1 MKPQDPKPLAL
12 SGSVIHYG
20 YLLTLFFITLSGFAQ
35 IPIFKRYYIAD
46 IPGLGWL
53 AQFYITHL
61 IHYLSASLLLGIF
74 SYRISEYLLKN
85 RGKIKLS
92 PSGWLRGGLLFGLVF
107 TGILLV
113 IRNFEGNFYSHNFI
127 IGLVLTHLS
136 LMVIFLLTVLF
147 CVIFSS
153 KIGSDGSE
161 AYFRSKYP
169 EGLLSICKGR
179 SRFEDLIQLP
189 EHGPDRGSANV
200 KH

>member
-1 MKPQDPKPLAL
+1 MKPQNPKPLAL
-12 SGSVIHYG
+12 SGGVIHYG
-20 YLLTLFFITLSGFAQ
+20 YLLALFFITLSGFAQ

-53 AQFYITHL
+53 AQFYVTHI
-61 IHYLSASLLLGIF
+61 IHYLSAALLLGI
-74 SYRISEYLLKN
+74 SAYRISEYLLQRRKTLN
-85 RGKIKLS
+85 LT
-92 PSGWLRGGLLFGLVF
+92 PSGYWRGGLILALMV

-113 IRNFEGNFYSHNFI
+113 IRNFEGHLYSDNFV

-161 AYFRSKYP
+161 AYFRSKYS

-179 SRFEDLIQLP
+179 SRFEDLNQLP
-189 EHGPDRGSANV
+189 GHGPDRGSANV